1 MIFNRIYSM
10 LTGLIPDLLTLEIGD
25 HRKSSPAKIFMP
37 LNLDVLD
44 KNESEITIA
53 LSHYYRH
60 ESGDMIAD
68 PDMEIRVIPSM
79 EAAEALSYQDY
90 FGYRTVYLDEAKTL
104 VNIHAKNELNLFLEA
119 WLANIRHQGHDL
131 TGLKHCVSGNRHQ
144 EEPGS

>member
-1 MIFNRIYSM
+1 MIFNRIYSTLM
-10 LTGLIPDLLTLEIGD
+10 QLIPDLLSLEIGE

-53 LSHYYRH
+53 LSHYYKH
-60 ESGDMIAD
+60 SSGDMIAD

-79 EAAEALSYQDY
+79 GAAEALSYQDY

-104 VNIHAKNELNLFLEA
+104 VNIRTKNELNRFLEA
-119 WLANIRHQGHDL
+119 WLTNIRHQGHDL
-131 TGLKHCVSGNRHQ
+131 TGLEPCASENP
-144 EEPGS
+144 EEPRP